1 MRKET
6 KMALF
11 TLADLHLSL
20 SDDKP
25 MDVFGGSWVGYEKKL
40 QEYWEY
46 MVRPEDTVVVPG
58 DISWAMS
65 LEGSLDDLR
74 FIHNLPGNKI
84 LMERNHDYSWASMTK
99 MEAFLEE
106 NKLSTLRFLYN
117 DAVFCQGKILC
128 GSRGWM
134 CEDKMTE
141 QDQKVLR
148 RESLRFR
155 LSLEKASTL
164 ADSVEAESGERPE
177 LICFSHYPV
186 VTAAQRENPILDVLK
201 EFGVRRVYYGHL
213 HNWGTK
219 PLYEEWEGIR
229 FTLVSSDYRAFTPVR
244 IE

>member
-1 MRKET
+1 
-6 KMALF
+6 MALF
-11 TLADLHLSL
+11 TLSDLHLSFTA
-20 SDDKP
+20 DKP
-25 MDVFGGSWVGYEKKL
+25 MDVFGGSWVGFEKKI

-46 MVRPEDTVVVPG
+46 MVRPEDTVVIPG
-58 DISWAMS
+58 DISWAMN
-65 LEGSLDDLR
+65 LEDALEDLT
-74 FIHNLPGNKI
+74 FIDRLPGKKF
-84 LMERNHDYSWASMTK
+84 LMKGNHDYWWTSMTK

-106 NKLSTLRFLYN
+106 KKLSSLHFLYN
-117 DAVFCQGKILC
+117 DAILCEGKVLC

-141 QDQKVLR
+141 QDHKVLL

-155 LSLEKASTL
+155 LSLEKAKEI
-164 ADSVEAESGERPE
+164 AMKEAQKCGTAPE

-186 VTAAQRENPILDVLK
+186 ITASQRENPILDVLK

-219 PLYEEWEGIR
+219 PLYEHREGIT

-244 IE
+244 ID

>member
-1 MRKET
+1 
-6 KMALF
+6 MALF

-84 LMERNHDYSWASMTK
+84 LMKGNHDYWWASMTK